1 MSVFRRSL
9 PFAIILAVC
18 FGAFQAVSI
27 YQLRKLLLD
36 ELLQKSKAA
45 AAGIGHPL
53 NEAFAMGEYDRIQRA
68 LDGLKTADPDVDY
81 AIGIEVGSQVIAST
95 DPQLRNRVL
104 TRNEFEASAWQV
116 TNLSVRDN
124 PEKPQVFEIVV
135 PVKFRSAQ
143 MGVLR
148 IGISRGRAEAALRNA
163 AFMRIWL
170 AVLLTVVGAWLCG
183 WISLRFGSLSQPT

>member
-1 MSVFRRSL
+1 MNVFRRSL
-9 PFAIILAVC
+9 PFVIILAVC
-18 FGAFQAVSI
+18 FAAFQSFSL
-27 YQLRKLLLD
+27 YQLRRILLT
-36 ELLQKSKAA
+36 ELRQKSEAA

-68 LDGLKTADPDVDY
+68 LDGLKAADSDVDY

-104 TRNEFEASAWQV
+104 TRNEFEASAWQMSNI
-116 TNLSVRDN
+116 TIREN
-124 PEKPQVFEIVV
+124 PEKPKVFEIVV

-148 IGISRGRAEAALRNA
+148 IGISRARAEVEMRNA
-163 AFMRIWL
+163 ALARVWL
-170 AVLLTVVGAWLCG
+170 AILLAIVGGALCG
-183 WISLRFGSLSQPT
+183 WISGRMTPAAPA

>member
-9 PFAIILAVC
+9 PFVVILAAC
-18 FGAFQAVSI
+18 FAAFQFFSI
-27 YQLRKLLLD
+27 YQLRRILLS
-36 ELLQKSKAA
+36 ELRQKSEAA

-68 LDGLKTADPDVDY
+68 LDGLKAADSDVDY

-104 TRNEFEASAWQV
+104 TRNEFEASAWQMSNI
-116 TNLSVRDN
+116 TVREN
-124 PEKPQVFEIVV
+124 PEKPKVFEIVV

-148 IGISRGRAEAALRNA
+148 IGISRTRVEAAMRNA
-163 AFMRIWL
+163 ALARIWL
-170 AVLLTVVGAWLCG
+170 GALLAIVGGGLCG
-183 WISLRFGSLSQPT
+183 WISGRTTPAAPA